1 MNLLNFFRGNHAPG
15 QFRVRFGGYFYLL
28 IITFVSTFPFYW
40 MYVVA
45 SNGSDEISKM
55 PPSLVPGDRFLKVV
69 ADVYSVVPFNDA
81 LINTFIVGTVV
92 AVAQVFFAALAGFAF
107 AKLRFKGRKF
117 LVLFVV
123 GTMMLP
129 SQLGIIPLFILIGR
143 LGWIDSL
150 NALIVPALVSAF
162 GVFWMRQ
169 VIDAQVPNEL
179 LEAAAIDRAG
189 VLRSFWHVVL
199 PSIRQSAFVLGLF
212 SFLASWNDFLWP
224 TLVLSSPE
232 NFTVQVAVAQLK
244 ASYVLDYALNMGGAL
259 LSTLPL
265 LVLFAFVGRKLVQ
278 GVMDGA
284 VKG

>member
-1 MNLLNFFRGNHAPG
+1 
-15 QFRVRFGGYFYLL
+15 
-28 IITFVSTFPFYW
+28 
-40 MYVVA
+40 
-45 SNGSDEISKM
+45 
-55 PPSLVPGDRFLKVV
+55 
-69 ADVYSVVPFNDA
+69 
-81 LINTFIVGTVV
+81 
-92 AVAQVFFAALAGFAF
+92 
-107 AKLRFKGRKF
+107 
-117 LVLFVV
+117 
-123 GTMMLP
+123 
-129 SQLGIIPLFILIGR
+129 
-143 LGWIDSL
+143 
-150 NALIVPALVSAF
+150 
-162 GVFWMRQ
+162 
-169 VIDAQVPNEL
+169 
-179 LEAAAIDRAG
+179 
-189 VLRSFWHVVL
+189 VL